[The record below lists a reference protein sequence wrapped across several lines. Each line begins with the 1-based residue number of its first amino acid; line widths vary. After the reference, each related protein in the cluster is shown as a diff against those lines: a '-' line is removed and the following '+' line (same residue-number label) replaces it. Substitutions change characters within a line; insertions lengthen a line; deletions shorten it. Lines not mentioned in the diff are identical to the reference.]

1 MIFLKLTFSSFF
13 VFWGVLGLSGKPFW
27 LRFGSSWGDLGAILA
42 ILGRLGPAKIQFESQ
57 VLERSKTSLT
67 GMLEPSRESAHIQS
81 EGVHPACKGETPAES
96 AFGETP
102 TAQIERTD
110 VRK

>member
-42 ILGRLGPAKIQFESQ
+42 ILGRLGVAKVQSYKP
-57 VLERSKTSLT
+57 KTNNSHE
-67 GMLEPSRESAHIQS
+67 GMLLDHL
-81 EGVHPACKGETPAES
+81 
-96 AFGETP
+96 
-102 TAQIERTD
+102 
-110 VRK
+110 